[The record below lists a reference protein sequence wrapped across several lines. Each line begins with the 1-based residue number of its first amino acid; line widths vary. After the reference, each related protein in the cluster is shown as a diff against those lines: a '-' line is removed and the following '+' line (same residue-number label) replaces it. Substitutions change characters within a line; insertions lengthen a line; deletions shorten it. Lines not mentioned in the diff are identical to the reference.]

1 MLTPTRALWIALAF
15 GFGCAPGDDPRPAAQ
30 RTTTRTGAAADDA
43 GTTDDDASESA
54 GFTCPEGED
63 CEAVHPALVDER
75 SRCVVELPAC
85 PCAADAPPVAC
96 DVDTDGPITPR
107 TCYTGQRTCE
117 EGRWGRCLA
126 YRNRFQ

>member
-1 MLTPTRALWIALAF
+1 MLTPTRTLWIALAF

-30 RTTTRTGAAADDA
+30 RATTRSGATDDA
-43 GTTDDDASESA
+43 GATDDDGGEAPDSFCA
-54 GFTCPEGED
+54 EGED
-63 CEAVHPALVDER
+63 CGVTNPALVDER
-75 SRCVVELPAC
+75 SRCVVALTEC

-96 DVDTDGPITPR
+96 DVDTDGPVTPQ
-107 TCYTGQRTCE
+107 TCFTGQRTCA